1 MKGSDNGEYTMK
13 KCPYCAEEIQEEA
26 IKCRYCHEILDPV
39 LGASPTDVASDKVRI
54 SIPQLWPGST
64 NINSLDYGVRLLSH
78 PQIYKK
84 PLILALL
91 GIIIA
96 IYGRNFLSAEDVEGW
111 STGLLSSALCFW
123 IWLMFFVR
131 RQYISCNYC
140 NNEFY
145 FHYPGQN
152 ARCPKCKVEHIV
164 KYLPPPQ

>member
-1 MKGSDNGEYTMK
+1 MK

-39 LGASPTDVASDKVRI
+39 HGASPTDVASDKVRI

-111 STGLLSSALCFW
+111 SNGLLAWAFLFW
-123 IWLMFFVR
+123 IWL
-131 RQYISCNYC
+131 
-140 NNEFY
+140 
-145 FHYPGQN
+145 
-152 ARCPKCKVEHIV
+152 IV
-164 KYLPPPQ
+164 AVSLQIYL